1 MEKILARSLLQFLL
15 SPFFT
20 KLFKTWASTALS
32 SMWRWPP
39 GWTTKIFFLCQRPG
53 ERQISFLRDVT
64 NQNKWPGGWAL
75 RIFYTGG
82 SEPSITISS
91 SPSNITALFRE
102 MNQSAA
108 IYRLIDSFN
117 FNEAVIQLLAKVYQN
132 EASMSKKK
140 KKFRALHNRS
150 FIHNNNTVLLCVDAL
165 SYNHPLQ

>member
-1 MEKILARSLLQFLL
+1 
-15 SPFFT
+15 
-20 KLFKTWASTALS
+20 
-32 SMWRWPP
+32 
-39 GWTTKIFFLCQRPG
+39 
-53 ERQISFLRDVT
+53 
-64 NQNKWPGGWAL
+64 
-75 RIFYTGG
+75 
-82 SEPSITISS
+82 
-91 SPSNITALFRE
+91 